1 MVSMTEILSYLTDVS
16 SLKSLASEQFEEL
29 AEMCQ
34 VVTIDAGE
42 HVFCQGDLDGALFI
56 VVEGRVI
63 LEREIN
69 DNTDSISLNSVNPG
83 EYFGEISLFLDA
95 PRSVTATAMQPSK
108 VIRLINDDFAE
119 FASKYPALLIE
130 INRILSLH
138 LVEAH
143 DKISEVTQTKK
154 PRELHKLYDKLDF

>member
-1 MVSMTEILSYLTDVS
+1 MT
-16 SLKSLASEQFEEL
+16 F
-29 AEMCQ
+29 
-34 VVTIDAGE
+34 DAGA
-42 HVFCQGDLDGALFI
+42 HIFKQGELGGALYI
-56 VVEGRVI
+56 VVDGRVI
-63 LEREIN
+63 LGREIN
-69 DNTDSISLNSVNPG
+69 NQTDSISLNAVNPG

-95 PRSVTATAMQPSK
+95 PRSVTATAMEPSK
-108 VIRLINDDFAE
+108 VIKLINKDFSQ

-130 INRILSLH
+130 LNRILSLN

>member
-1 MVSMTEILSYLTDVS
+1 MVSLEKILSYLADVS
-16 SLKSLASEQFEEL
+16 SLKRLTPEQFYEL

-34 VVTIDAGE
+34 VETFDAGE
-42 HVFCQGDLDGALFI
+42 HVFCQGDVDGALFI

-69 DNTDSISLNSVNPG
+69 NKTDSISLNSVNPG

-95 PRSVTATAMQPSK
+95 PRSVTATAMEPSK
-108 VIRLINDDFAE
+108 VIKLINDDFKK
-119 FASKYPALLIE
+119 FASKYPALLVE
-130 INRILSLH
+130 LNRILSLH

-154 PRELHKLYDKLDF
+154 PREMHKLYDKLDF

>member
-1 MVSMTEILSYLTDVS
+1 M
-16 SLKSLASEQFEEL
+16 
-29 AEMCQ
+29 
-34 VVTIDAGE
+34 G
-42 HVFCQGDLDGALFI
+42 GALYI
-56 VVEGRVI
+56 VVDGRVI

-69 DNTDSISLNSVNPG
+69 NQTDSISLNAVNPG

-95 PRSVTATAMQPSK
+95 PRSVTATAMEPSK
-108 VIRLINDDFAE
+108 VIKLINKDFSQ

-130 INRILSLH
+130 LNRILSLN

>member
-1 MVSMTEILSYLTDVS
+1 MT
-16 SLKSLASEQFEEL
+16 F
-29 AEMCQ
+29 
-34 VVTIDAGE
+34 DAGA
-42 HVFCQGDLDGALFI
+42 HIFKQGELGGALYI
-56 VVEGRVI
+56 VVDGRVI

-69 DNTDSISLNSVNPG
+69 NQTDSISLNAVNPG

-95 PRSVTATAMQPSK
+95 PRSVTATAMEPSK
-108 VIRLINDDFAE
+108 VIKLINKDFSQ

-130 INRILSLH
+130 LNRILSLN